1 MPVHGEHRMLVKH
14 SETAQSVGVPK
25 ENIVIIDNG
34 DSIDLTVDSIAKGEK
49 VPSGIQLVDTAGV
62 VHEHVMEER
71 QQLAEDGVITI
82 AAVID
87 SKGNLLVEPQVNLRG
102 VVCTMEVPSL
112 ERLITRTVDRTIS
125 DRIKS
130 NLLLSEGD
138 NINWNSI
145 RIEVETNLSRVIQR
159 EINSEPLV
167 IFILQVQEGITNN
180 NGQINNESLS
190 DSDDNDEGDGKFTR
204 RRRKAT
210 ANV

>member
-1 MPVHGEHRMLVKH
+1 
-14 SETAQSVGVPK
+14 
-25 ENIVIIDNG
+25 
-34 DSIDLTVDSIAKGEK
+34 
-49 VPSGIQLVDTAGV
+49 
-62 VHEHVMEER
+62 
-71 QQLAEDGVITI
+71 
-82 AAVID
+82 
-87 SKGNLLVEPQVNLRG
+87 
-102 VVCTMEVPSL
+102 MEVPSL